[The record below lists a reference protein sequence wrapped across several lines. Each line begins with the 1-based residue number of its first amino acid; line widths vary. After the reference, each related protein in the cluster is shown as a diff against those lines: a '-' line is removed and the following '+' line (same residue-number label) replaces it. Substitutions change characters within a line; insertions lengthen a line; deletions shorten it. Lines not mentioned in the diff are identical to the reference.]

1 MRLDQVETRQ
11 DLIEVITDVFPN
23 ALVVLTEGEIV
34 IQTGIGVSMGDY
46 LEPLDA
52 EELEEVRE

>member
-1 MRLDQVETRQ
+1 MNLNEVETRQ
-11 DLIEVITDVFPN
+11 DLIKVITDVFPN

-46 LEPLDA
+46 LEPLDE
-52 EELEEVRE
+52 EELEETRS